1 MPYTELSDPDNLF
14 LNNTATSEQINWYT
28 EQVRRSQNPCHL
40 PSCPRCQTTAEH
52 FKRHDK
58 RQRIFLVI
66 VEQLIKEV
74 IGLLTC
80 WKCPGCGKCFT
91 GYPPFALPYKRY
103 TLPTI
108 CYFSQRYVENDSI
121 SYRLLTQQTQIGS
134 PQICGPQEWQF
145 HHTTLHRWISTLGQ
159 FNTTTRK
166 AQDFILQADPTSTVC
181 RHLAGVRVAPRK
193 HTSEKRKTLLLACR
207 RLLDIERRFCCLF
220 DVSIFH
226 YLATTCAY
234 C

>member
-1 MPYTELSDPDNLF
+1 
-14 LNNTATSEQINWYT
+14 
-28 EQVRRSQNPCHL
+28 
-40 PSCPRCQTTAEH
+40 
-52 FKRHDK
+52 
-58 RQRIFLVI
+58 
-66 VEQLIKEV
+66 
-74 IGLLTC
+74 
-80 WKCPGCGKCFT
+80 
-91 GYPPFALPYKRY
+91 
-103 TLPTI
+103 
-108 CYFSQRYVENDSI
+108 
-121 SYRLLTQQTQIGS
+121 
-134 PQICGPQEWQF
+134 
-145 HHTTLHRWISTLGQ
+145 LGQ

-207 RLLDIERRFCCLF
+207 RLLEIERRFCRLF